1 MKPNRIRQAKQ
12 MPLGYE
18 QAGNA
23 FALLLRKPLM
33 LNQHAN
39 TLLVSLFLLGLTT
52 ANSTAI
58 ADIVPVDPTSER
70 WREKY
75 EPYLATVIEVDDIAT
90 IAVMYKDKREV
101 VRLKNVASRAELEA
115 RRDQEIE
122 TKQVT
127 SADIDRALRC
137 RSLIVNH
144 LRSVIKPNDRVF
156 LRLSDPA
163 RDGSGQLL
171 VDEARV
177 LAPTTRDD
185 GKPGY
190 IFYGLSEWFL
200 ISGGFALPNP
210 ARWNDQS
217 NADTPFAPG
226 RLDLYEACK
235 RNKVGIF
242 STWVDELLK
251 DIALTDKV
259 DPRLQ
264 CTVPLTTSEAWRFE
278 DASGNIPE
286 VIAAKARVILEANNP
301 DGVSILCQHAA
312 GINTELRRLLHEADD
327 EFLKTKE
334 VTSKLTEKLKNYVY
348 RELGTESAT
357 KILKDIRIVEFEVR
371 QQNKQHSNNG
381 DLHPDS
387 ND

>member
-1 MKPNRIRQAKQ
+1 MHNH
-12 MPLGYE
+12 
-18 QAGNA
+18 
-23 FALLLRKPLM
+23 
-33 LNQHAN
+33 HAQ
-39 TLLVSLFLLGLTT
+39 TFLVWLFLWGL
-52 ANSTAI
+52 ASVDSAAV
-58 ADIVPVDPTSER
+58 ADIVPLDPTSEE
-70 WREKY
+70 WKEKY

-90 IAVMYKDKREV
+90 LAVMYKGKQEI
-101 VRLKNVASRAELEA
+101 VRLKYVASRAELEA
-115 RRDQEIE
+115 RRDQQIE
-122 TKQVT
+122 TTQVT

-137 RSLIVNH
+137 RPLIVNH
-144 LRSVIKPNDRVF
+144 LRSVIKPNDRVL
-156 LRLSDPA
+156 LRFSEIV
-163 RDGSGQLL
+163 RDGAGQVL
-171 VDEARV
+171 VDEADIPV
-177 LAPTTRDD
+177 PATRREDV
-185 GKPGY
+185 KPGY
-190 IFYGLSEWFL
+190 IFYGVSEWCL
-200 ISGGFALPNP
+200 SDAGFALPNP
-210 ARWNDQS
+210 DRWNDKWS
-217 NADTPFAPG
+217 ADTAFAPG

-235 RNKVGIF
+235 RDKVGIF
-242 STWVDELLK
+242 STWVDELLE
-251 DIALTDKV
+251 DSDLTGKV
-259 DPRLQ
+259 DLRLQ

-278 DASGNIPE
+278 DASSNIPE

-334 VTSKLTEKLKNYVY
+334 VTSKLIEKLKNYVY